1 MKRILA
7 VLAAIAFT
15 LTATAQELREES
27 GAESGIEPDR
37 TVIFAQIDTVILG
50 MDLYIPKDDAPIH
63 KCVIFSY
70 GGGFKDNNQ
79 RSKITRRFCSSLAND
94 GIFAIAIDY
103 RRGLDGFNAK
113 GGPLSMIKPVDN
125 SVRIATEDLFRAVRF
140 VLDNAG
146 EWRIDPDCII
156 LCGSSAGAIMS
167 LQADYELCNRSGMT
181 AEIPEEFRFAGVIS
195 FSGAVFSHEGKCD
208 YRVHNPAPTFML
220 HGTADKLVTYKKI
233 ALGNLGFY
241 GSSELVKRFKK
252 FEWPHKIM
260 RFEGEGHS
268 VANRMMDNYED
279 VIWFIDNM
287 AVAKRNLRI
296 DETVKDVDHKLA
308 KWDGLSAKGLYKK

>member
-1 MKRILA
+1 MKRLFTILA
-7 VLAAIAFT
+7 AVLFAFT
-15 LTATAQELREES
+15 AFAQEY
-27 GAESGIEPDR
+27 EPDR
-37 TVIFAQIDTVILG
+37 TVVYAQVDTAVLG
-50 MDLYIPKDDAPIH
+50 MDLYIPKDDAQLH

-70 GGGFKDNNQ
+70 GGGFMDNNQ
-79 RSKITRRFCSSLAND
+79 KSKITRTFCRTLADD

-103 RRGLDGFNAK
+103 RLGLKGFNAK
-113 GGPLSMIKPVDN
+113 GGPLTMIKPVDN
-125 SVRIATEDLFRAVRF
+125 SIRMATEDLFRAVNC
-140 VLDNAG
+140 VLDHAA
-146 EWRIDPDCII
+146 EWHIDPDCII

-167 LQADYELCNRSGMT
+167 LQGDYELCNRTAMT
-181 AEIPEEFRFAGVIS
+181 AGIPDDFRFAGVIA

-208 YRVHNPAPTFML
+208 YTVHNPAPTFML

-233 ALGNLGFY
+233 AAGKLGFY

-287 AVAKRNLRI
+287 VAAKRNLRI
-296 DETVKDVDHKLA
+296 DETVKDVDHKVA
-308 KWDGLSAKGLYKK
+308 KWDTMSAKGLYKK